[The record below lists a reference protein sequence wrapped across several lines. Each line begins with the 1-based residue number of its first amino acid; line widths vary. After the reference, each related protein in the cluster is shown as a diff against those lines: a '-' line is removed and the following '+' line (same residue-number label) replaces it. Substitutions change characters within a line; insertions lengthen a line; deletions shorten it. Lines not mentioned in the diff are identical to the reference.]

1 MIKAVNR
8 DEQER
13 AWWDDLYYRQ
23 RNIVFPD
30 TVLNEGR
37 FFRTLVS
44 GEIQLN
50 VAQRIGAIIL
60 AAGMMLSGSF
70 AVAMSLAE
78 MIAHFKESWIF
89 AVPILTNVFIIV
101 FGIILIVRVV
111 FSTPS
116 PAIKLEPDSK
126 PSGPRRS

>member
-8 DEQER
+8 NEQER

-30 TVLNEGR
+30 TVLNQGR

-50 VAQRIGAIIL
+50 VAQGIGAIIL
-60 AAGMMLSGSF
+60 PAGMMLSGRF
-70 AVAMSLAE
+70 GAAMLLSE
-78 MIAHFKESWIF
+78 MIAHFKATWIF
-89 AVPILTNVFIIV
+89 AVPTLTTGVVMFFGVMLTVRAVF
-101 FGIILIVRVV
+101 
-111 FSTPS
+111 
-116 PAIKLEPDSK
+116 
-126 PSGPRRS
+126 

>member
-70 AVAMSLAE
+70 GAAMLLAD
-78 MIAHFKESWIF
+78 MLAHLKESWKF
-89 AVPILTNVFIIV
+89 AYLNIPNITI
-101 FGIILIVRVV
+101 
-111 FSTPS
+111 
-116 PAIKLEPDSK
+116 
-126 PSGPRRS
+126 

>member
-70 AVAMSLAE
+70 GAAMLLAE

-89 AVPILTNVFIIV
+89 AVPTLTNVFIIV
-101 FGIILIVRVV
+101 FGIILIVRV
-111 FSTPS
+111 FS
-116 PAIKLEPDSK
+116 PASLEIRSRPHFR
-126 PSGPRRS
+126 PWRRYRS

>member
-70 AVAMSLAE
+70 AAAMSLAE
-78 MIAHFKESWIF
+78 MIAHFKESWIL
-89 AVPILTNVFIIV
+89 AVPTLASVFIIV